1 MGSIFCLHKNEKPLI
16 NILNCAQPKKHK
28 RPQNYDKQGKKSHI
42 TPLSDLKGK
51 CMSSEIIPAGPVI
64 KNLVAGLWQW
74 QCLRAQIFHRPDTD
88 ATNFSLNTNQEQ
100 PPRTRWDLG
109 SSQPSSNCSPSEK
122 GHDKTTHPYLL
133 LHLSSTNGSG
143 KENPKQQTPPENSPH
158 GGYTVDELFRL
169 IWQPGWKNYFNW
181 LQAQNAALQLR
192 AWSTVPKTVKNHFS
206 CSWLDRLP
214 NKNTYPRRHWIFTF
228 SGTASVAQTV
238 QRQRKSV
245 VYGTKLHS
253 TSTHSEADHQKTWMC
268 FLSNPWHNNNVR
280 TLTQLCLG
288 RWQQYLTNVTMLLLL
303 PVHHCSIFN
312 IRQIY

>member
-1 MGSIFCLHKNEKPLI
+1 MTMTMFTCTNLSQARHRRHELQSKYKSG
-16 NILNCAQPKKHK
+16 ATT
-28 RPQNYDKQGKKSHI
+28 QNSVG
-42 TPLSDLKGK
+42 
-51 CMSSEIIPAGPVI
+51 
-64 KNLVAGLWQW
+64 
-74 QCLRAQIFHRPDTD
+74 F
-88 ATNFSLNTNQEQ
+88 
-100 PPRTRWDLG
+100 G

-122 GHDKTTHPYLL
+122 GHDKTMHPYLL
-133 LHLSSTNGSG
+133 LHLSSTNSSG

-238 QRQRKSV
+238 QQQRKSV

-253 TSTHSEADHQKTWMC
+253 TSTHSESRSSKNLNV
-268 FLSNPWHNNNVR
+268 LSFKPM
-280 TLTQLCLG
+280 TQ
-288 RWQQYLTNVTMLLLL
+288 Q
-303 PVHHCSIFN
+303 
-312 IRQIY
+312 